1 MAIQDND
8 SKGEPSFTDVS
19 AEVDESFL
27 VSFSGELDLSTAG
40 EIRERLARPEVLDAP
55 DVQVDLTGTTFI
67 DSSAIGLLVSACK
80 RIRGSGGT
88 FSVRCYFGPVR
99 RTLEISGLIDYLEV
113 QDATPSSRVQGDAAA
128 FHPASQSEQ
137 GCRQ

>member
-8 SKGEPSFTDVS
+8 SQGEPSFTD
-19 AEVDESFL
+19 ATTDVDESFL
-27 VSFSGELDLSTAG
+27 VSFSGELDISTAG

-55 DVQVDLTGTTFI
+55 VLHVDLTEATFI

-88 FSVRCYFGPVR
+88 FSVRCDAGPVR

-113 QDATPSSRVQGDAAA
+113 HDATASR
-128 FHPASQSEQ
+128 SQL
-137 GCRQ
+137 GCRR